1 MLCPQKLA
9 TLPCDKT
16 GVGYISQPLSCDQTK
31 LRLMEGHQG
40 NSCNTDTLQLI
51 FENGQN
57 GAPVYFKRVNGKF
70 VMQVVD

>member
-1 MLCPQKLA
+1 MTCTTFK
-9 TLPCDKT
+9 
-16 GVGYISQPLSCDQTK
+16 PLSCGS
-31 LRLMEGHQG
+31 LGVGFLSQG